1 MSKLSNTSGL
11 GCLYLVPNT
20 LGDEDRGAQLTRVIS
35 HNTLQQIASLKN
47 WIVEDAKTA
56 RALLNAVNQI
66 IPLHHPLQS
75 MQMSE
80 WRGPQT
86 KNKSGLKP
94 HELLL
99 PLMNGED
106 MGLMSEAGVPGV
118 ADPGAEII
126 HLAHQ
131 LGAQVKP
138 LVGPSSILLGLMA
151 SGLNGQC
158 FSFHGYLPVDTVE
171 RSKKI
176 KQLEQ
181 RSKQNHE
188 TQLWIE
194 TPYRNTTM
202 LETCLVTLLPQTQL
216 CLAIDLS
223 LENEWIWTA
232 SVSEW
237 KKRFTNPATLNAVLK
252 NRPAIFLM
260 LA

>member
-1 MSKLSNTSGL
+1 MSKSSNTSVL

-20 LGDEDRGAQLTRVIS
+20 LGEEDRVTQSSRVIPPDA
-35 HNTLQQIASLKN
+35 LCQMASLKN

-66 IPLHHPLQS
+66 TPLSHPLQS
-75 MQMSE
+75 MQMNE
-80 WRGPQT
+80 WRGPQS
-86 KNKSGLKP
+86 KNKTGLKP
-94 HELLL
+94 HELLK
-99 PLMNGED
+99 PLIQGED
-106 MGLMSEAGVPGV
+106 VGLMSEAGVPGV

-126 HLAHQ
+126 NMAHH
-131 LGAQVKP
+131 LGARVKP

-158 FSFHGYLPVDTVE
+158 FSFHGYLPVDVVE

-176 KQLEQ
+176 KQLEH

-194 TPYRNTTM
+194 TPYRNTAM
-202 LETCLVTLLPQTQL
+202 LETCLATLLPQTQL

-223 LENEWIWTA
+223 LETEWIWTA
-232 SVSEW
+232 PINEW
-237 KKRFTNPATLNAVLK
+237 QKRFTNQSSMNDVLK